1 MDKEEWKYEY
11 WFACIRKV
19 RNKTKKKIRE
29 NMGSAKDI
37 FNIEE
42 TTLKCFTEREEER
55 YEILSGR
62 KKWDLETRYE
72 KLLVDRIT
80 FLPYFHPD
88 YPKTLENLAI
98 PPYAL
103 YLKGHVIPKNT
114 VKAAI
119 VGARHC
125 SPYGEKMAIEF
136 GEALAKCGIDIVS
149 GMARGVDGAGHRGA
163 LNVGGRS
170 YGILGSGVDICY
182 PKEHIGLYVDLQEQ
196 GGLISEFPPG
206 TPPLPQNF
214 PARNRIISALA
225 DVILVMEAKEKS
237 GSLITA
243 TCALEQGKMVYAIP
257 GAVNDAL
264 SRGCHKLIYDGA
276 GIAYSPE
283 ILLDEWGLSV
293 KKKTNLSEKSK
304 LGLATDLDL
313 VYSCLD
319 LRPKNLD
326 HIIRKTGFSP
336 GKTAGILGQL
346 ILMGLVK
353 ETGRQYYIRLE

>member
-1 MDKEEWKYEY
+1 
-11 WFACIRKV
+11 V
-19 RNKTKKKIRE
+19 
-29 NMGSAKDI
+29 
-37 FNIEE
+37 
-42 TTLKCFTEREEER
+42 
-55 YEILSGR
+55 
-62 KKWDLETRYE
+62 
-72 KLLVDRIT
+72 LV
-80 FLPYFHPD
+80 
-88 YPKTLENLAI
+88 
-98 PPYAL
+98 
-103 YLKGHVIPKNT
+103 V
-114 VKAAI
+114 
-119 VGARHC
+119 
-125 SPYGEKMAIEF
+125 
-136 GEALAKCGIDIVS
+136 
-149 GMARGVDGAGHRGA
+149 
-163 LNVGGRS
+163 
-170 YGILGSGVDICY
+170 
-182 PKEHIGLYVDLQEQ
+182 
-196 GGLISEFPPG
+196 
-206 TPPLPQNF
+206 
-214 PARNRIISALA
+214 
-225 DVILVMEAKEKS
+225 EAKEKS

>member
-1 MDKEEWKYEY
+1 MEEIQQTRIRCARKDSSVYPARLKELPGMPKQLYY
-11 WFACIRKV
+11 I
-19 RNKTKKKIRE
+19 
-29 NMGSAKDI
+29 GSFPDDAKP
-37 FNIEE
+37 
-42 TTLKCFTEREEER
+42 T
-55 YEILSGR
+55 
-62 KKWDLETRYE
+62 
-72 KLLVDRIT
+72 
-80 FLPYFHPD
+80 
-88 YPKTLENLAI
+88 
-98 PPYAL
+98 
-103 YLKGHVIPKNT
+103 
-114 VKAAI
+114 AAI
-119 VGARHC
+119 VGARLC
-125 SPYGEKMAIEF
+125 SPYGRIQAFNYGKFLSEHGVQVI
-136 GEALAKCGIDIVS
+136 S
-149 GMARGVDGAGHRGA
+149 GMAAGIDAEGHKGA
-163 LNVGGRS
+163 LEGGTPTFAV
-170 YGILGSGVDICY
+170 LGNGVDICY
-182 PKEHIGLYVDLQEQ
+182 PSSSRGIYRRIPEKN
-196 GGLISEFPPG
+196 GGIISEYEPG
-206 TPPLPQNF
+206 TKG
-214 PARNRIISALA
+214 LA
-225 DVILVMEAKEKS
+225 DLVLVVEAKEKS

-243 TCALEQGKMVYAIP
+243 ACALEQGKMVYAIP